1 MNAPT
6 QRKQMGYL
14 VGALAGGNVLS
25 TAIHMAGGI
34 LMARMVAP
42 SVLGLFSGI
51 GLILGYA
58 PFFQIGISNG
68 LNRELPYYIGKGDRN
83 RAGELAATAQAWMIF
98 IGGLAA
104 VALLIVAIYQLIQ
117 GHLWNAAGWGAHA
130 VLVFLLFYST
140 YYLQITYRTAHD
152 FARLSMINVIQA
164 LVGLVLLA
172 LVWVLDFY
180 GLCLRAMFTV
190 IIAATL
196 FYFWRP
202 VRVRP
207 RWDFR
212 HFKHLFV
219 IGAPIFVVGQIY
231 AWWSV
236 INQTLVLSYT
246 GTHGMGLYVMVVMT
260 SGAMMLLPQS
270 LSQVIYPR
278 MAELFGHGGSMADL
292 FRITIKPM
300 LLCAACMVP
309 LAAIAWWLVEPV
321 TRLLVPKYIE
331 AVPAMQW
338 ALLQPVIMCFAP
350 INNVFNVTRQQK
362 LYLAAILTGMAIYGI
377 SLMWLIQG
385 GLSLIV
391 FPQAMLIG
399 YTAFIAACYFFLY
412 FLSRKGPAIEK

>member
-1 MNAPT
+1 
-6 QRKQMGYL
+6 MGYL

-68 LNRELPYYIGKGDRN
+68 LNRELPYYIGKGERK
-83 RAGELAATAQAWMIF
+83 RAEELAAAAQAWMIF

-104 VALLIVAIYQLIQ
+104 VALLIVSIYHLIH
-117 GHLWNAAGWGAHA
+117 GNSWKAAGWGAHA

-152 FARLSMINVIQA
+152 FARLAMINVTQA
-164 LVGLVLLA
+164 FVGLALLV

-180 GLCLRAMFTV
+180 GLCLRAVLTA
-190 IIAATL
+190 IIAAVL
-196 FYFWRP
+196 FYSWRP
-202 VRVRP
+202 VHVGP
-207 RWDFR
+207 RWDFH

-231 AWWSV
+231 AWWAV

-246 GTHGMGLYVMVVMT
+246 GTHGMGLYAMVVMT

-278 MAELFGHGGSMADL
+278 MAELFGRGGSMGDL

-300 LLCAACMVP
+300 LLSALCMVP
-309 LAAIAWWLVEPV
+309 LAVIAWWLVEPV
-321 TRLLVPKYIE
+321 TRLLVPKYVE
-331 AVPAMQW
+331 AVPAMKW
-338 ALLQPVIMCFAP
+338 ALLQPVIMCLAP
-350 INNVFNVTRQQK
+350 INNVFNVIRQQK
-362 LYLAAILTGMAIYGI
+362 LYLAAILSGMAIYGV
-377 SLMWLIQG
+377 SLMWLIHG
-385 GLSLIV
+385 GLSLVV

-399 YTAFIAACYFFLY
+399 YTAFLATCYGFLY
-412 FLSRKGPAIEK
+412 FLRRKGLSTDK